1 MERMSRSRAPGSLQ
15 AAGAAA
21 AAAALVFVLSCRSAA
36 DLVLDDPVFL
46 DDMVQG
52 ALAGDNFRITRSDY
66 SGIRM
71 LLDHPDADYR
81 RAGVILANQAGDRSF
96 LPLILDAAGDAE
108 ERVAE
113 AAAEAVRSRAG
124 EFQPLLLGTRAAWR
138 ARRARSSPR
147 F

>member
-96 LPLILDAAGDAE
+96 LPLYSMPPGMQRKGRPRRRPRRCAPAPGNF
-108 ERVAE
+108 
-113 AAAEAVRSRAG
+113 S
-124 EFQPLLLGTRAAWR
+124 PLCWV
-138 ARRARSSPR
+138 